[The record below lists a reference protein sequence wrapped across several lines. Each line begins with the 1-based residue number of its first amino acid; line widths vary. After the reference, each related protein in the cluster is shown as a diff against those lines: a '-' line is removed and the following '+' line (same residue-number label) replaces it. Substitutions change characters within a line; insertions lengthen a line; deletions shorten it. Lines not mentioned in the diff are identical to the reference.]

1 MEECMNASIRSLV
14 FLIAIL
20 VGLVLVASPAVSQE
34 GPMLQVV
41 AVQVKGDGS
50 DYIAKLKTGIPIMM
64 KHGASAVR
72 VFRATVAGPNSGTIF
87 VSVEYPNAE
96 AWAKGGP
103 KMAADADWQ
112 KVIKK
117 LEATGRVLTSNS
129 LLQDVTP
136 K

>member
-1 MEECMNASIRSLV
+1 MVVLLSVA
-14 FLIAIL
+14 
-20 VGLVLVASPAVSQE
+20 VGLVLFAAPAASQE
-34 GPMLQVV
+34 GAALQVV

-50 DYIAKLKTGIPIMM
+50 DYIAKLKGGMPLMM

-72 VFRATVAGPNSGTIF
+72 VFRATVAGPNSGTLF
-87 VSVEYPNAE
+87 VSVEYPNME
-96 AWAKGGP
+96 AWAKGSA
-103 KMAADADWQ
+103 KMAADPAWQ
-112 KVIKK
+112 KLIKD